1 MVEVKQRKC
10 GGGSGGGGGKTTEMW
25 WCWWWLENSG
35 NVVMVVW
42 GGGGGGKIVVFGRK
56 SYVHVFFIK
65 YARFARHESVNL
77 TQDNKLSAM
86 DSDGGRK

>member
-1 MVEVKQRKC
+1 MMV
-10 GGGSGGGGGKTTEMW
+10 GGGGGVLK
-25 WCWWWLENSG
+25 L
-35 NVVMVVW
+35 VVL
-42 GGGGGGKIVVFGRK
+42 GRK

-86 DSDGGRK
+86 DNDGGRE

>member
-1 MVEVKQRKC
+1 MVV
-10 GGGSGGGGGKTTEMW
+10 GGGGG
-25 WCWWWLENSG
+25 
-35 NVVMVVW
+35 VW
-42 GGGGGGKIVVFGRK
+42 KIVVLGRK

-86 DSDGGRK
+86 DSDGGRE